1 MIEEKY
7 DPLRGLDFDEEDDIE
22 LVCFKKRE
30 PPASQPGKKR
40 RLKEG
45 EYARYRKYPVTVR
58 MTQEEK
64 ARMEECFAESGFRKK
79 QNYIIQAL
87 CQKPMATDKE
97 ISDLEAVLKRLDA
110 LYDQLRRIG
119 TNINQITV
127 RMHADKIVPEMR
139 EIKGITTELRKEVDE
154 QWRSIKSQLQKLQA
168 TQR

>member
-1 MIEEKY
+1 
-7 DPLRGLDFDEEDDIE
+7 
-22 LVCFKKRE
+22 
-30 PPASQPGKKR
+30 
-40 RLKEG
+40 
-45 EYARYRKYPVTVR
+45 

-79 QNYIIQAL
+79 QNYVIQAL
-87 CQKPMATDKE
+87 CQKPMATDRE
-97 ISDLEAVLKRLDA
+97 ISNLEEVLKRLDA

-154 QWRSIKSQLQKLQA
+154 QWRSIKSQLQRLQA

>member
-7 DPLRGLDFDEEDDIE
+7 DPLRGLDFDEEDDFE
-22 LVCFKKRE
+22 LVCFQKKKPTAE
-30 PPASQPGKKR
+30 KPEKKR

-79 QNYIIQAL
+79 QNYVIQAL
-87 CQKPMATDKE
+87 CQKPMATDRE
-97 ISDLEAVLKRLDA
+97 ISDLEEVLKRLDA

-119 TNINQITV
+119 TNLNQIAV

-139 EIKGITTELRKEVDE
+139 EIQSITAGLRKEVDE
-154 QWRSIKSQLQKLQA
+154 QWQSIKSQLQKLQA

>member
-1 MIEEKY
+1 MLQETGSPGVAARKEETAEGRGICEVQEVPCKEEK
-7 DPLRGLDFDEEDDIE
+7 
-22 LVCFKKRE
+22 V
-30 PPASQPGKKR
+30 
-40 RLKEG
+40 
-45 EYARYRKYPVTVR
+45 
-58 MTQEEK
+58 
-64 ARMEECFAESGFRKK
+64 RMEECFAESGFRKK

-119 TNINQITV
+119 TNVNQITV

-154 QWRSIKSQLQKLQA
+154 QWRSIKSQMQKLQA

>member
-1 MIEEKY
+1 MIDEKY
-7 DPLRGLDFDEEDDIE
+7 DPLRGLNFDEEDDIE

-30 PPASQPGKKR
+30 PPTSQPGKKR

-45 EYARYRKYPVTVR
+45 EYSRYRKYPVTVR

-64 ARMEECFAESGFRKK
+64 ARMEQCFAESGFQKK

-97 ISDLEAVLKRLDA
+97 ISDLEEVLKQLDT
-110 LYDQLRRIG
+110 LYVQLRRIG
-119 TNINQITV
+119 TNINQIAV
-127 RMHADKIVPEMR
+127 RMHADKIAPEMR
-139 EIKGITTELRKEVDE
+139 EIKGITAEFRKEVDE